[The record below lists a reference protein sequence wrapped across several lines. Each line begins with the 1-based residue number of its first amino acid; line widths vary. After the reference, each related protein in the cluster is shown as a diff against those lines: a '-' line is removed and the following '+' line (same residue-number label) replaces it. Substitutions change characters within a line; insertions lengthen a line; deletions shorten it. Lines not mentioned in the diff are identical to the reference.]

1 MYMSIILAAG
11 EGTRLKSSLSKVL
24 HKVCGREIVKY
35 VIDTTKDANIYK
47 NVVVVGK
54 NKEQLMECLNEKDIL
69 IAEQPVGDDVPYG
82 TGYAVMCADK
92 YINDEDTVIILCG
105 DGPLL
110 RGETLKSFIDHHET
124 GEYVASVLTCVVD
137 NPSGLGRIVR
147 DNNGDIS
154 KIVEHKDAN
163 EEELNINDINTGIY
177 CVNGKMLKD
186 SLLKLDTNNSQ
197 NEYYIT
203 DTIKILCSQGY
214 RVGAYT
220 LKDEDE
226 IKAVNDRKQLAD
238 VTRIMRQRINEK
250 HMKNGVTLINPN
262 ATYLDYNVTV
272 GKDTI
277 IYPGVFLEDG
287 TSIGE
292 NCVVGPNTRIIN
304 SKIGNNV
311 SIDNSKIIDSFVG
324 DETTVGPFAYLRPGT
339 KLGNNV
345 KIGDFVEVKN
355 STIDDNSKSSHLA
368 YIGDAEVGK
377 GVNIGCGV
385 VFVNYD
391 GEKKHKSIVKDNA
404 FVGSNANLI
413 APVKINEGA
422 YVACGSTI
430 TDDVEKNALA
440 IARAR
445 QVNKPEKGKGRYS
458 K

>member
-35 VIDTTKDANIYK
+35 VIDTTKDANIDK

-54 NKEQLMECLNEKDIL
+54 NKEQLLKCLNNKDIL
-69 IAEQPVGDDVPYG
+69 IAEQPVGENVPYG

-92 YINDEDTVIILCG
+92 YINDDDTVIILCG

-110 RGETLKSFIDHHET
+110 RGETLKSFIEHHET
-124 GEYVASVLTCVVD
+124 GEYVASVLTCVVN
-137 NPSGLGRIVR
+137 NPKGLGRIIR
-147 DNNGDIS
+147 DSNGDIS

-163 EEELNINDINTGIY
+163 EEELNIDDINTGIY
-177 CVNGKMLKD
+177 CINGRMLKD

-203 DTIKILCSQGY
+203 DTIKVLCSQGY
-214 RVGAYT
+214 RVGAFT

-226 IKAVNDRKQLAD
+226 IKAVNDRKQLSE
-238 VTRIMRQRINEK
+238 VTRIMRERINEK
-250 HMKNGVTLINPN
+250 HMTNGVTFINPSS
-262 ATYLDYNVTV
+262 TYLDYNVDI
-272 GKDTI
+272 GRDTI
-277 IYPGVFLEDG
+277 IYPNVILEQG
-287 TSIGE
+287 TCIGE

-304 SKIGNNV
+304 SKVGNNV
-311 SIDNSKIIDSFVG
+311 SIDNSKIIDSFID
-324 DETTVGPFAYLRPGT
+324 DETTVGPYAYLRPGT
-339 KLGNNV
+339 NLGKNV

-355 STIDDNSKSSHLA
+355 STIGEGSKSSHLS
-368 YIGDAEVGK
+368 YIGDAEIGK
-377 GVNIGCGV
+377 EVNIGCGV

-391 GEKKHKSIVKDNA
+391 GKKKQKSIVKDNA

-413 APVKINEGA
+413 APVNINEGA

-430 TDDVEKNALA
+430 TDDVEQNALA